1 MGHASPSPL
10 GKALALAGWTPA
22 MDFAMPR
29 TGMVPAVTATITPVS
44 RSRGATVPAL
54 EDVLQRFAS
63 DRGHMWQTYDAISGL
78 VWHQPEPVEMPDVID
93 SSVRYA
99 RSGALLLDGF
109 DDTLLPDVDGDV
121 REGNEGESGITLS
134 GAADRIHDI
143 ALVKFYPSEDYLGI
157 LSRQFASAR
166 VDAFA
171 LAGGGAQNPHKHAF
185 YRIHMH
191 GSALLYAEVFVDE
204 EGSSSGPGS
213 TTFVFCTSKPIQ
225 RIAEMRCREV

>member
-1 MGHASPSPL
+1 
-10 GKALALAGWTPA
+10 
-22 MDFAMPR
+22 MDLAMPR
-29 TGMVPAVTATITPVS
+29 TAMVPAVTATISPVF
-44 RSRGATVPAL
+44 RSRGATVPVL

-63 DRGHMWQTYDAISGL
+63 DRGHMWQTYDAIPGL
-78 VWHQPEPVEMPDVID
+78 VWHQPEPEPVEMWDVID
-93 SSVRYA
+93 SSARYA

-109 DDTLLPDVDGDV
+109 DDTLLPDVEGDV

-134 GAADRIHDI
+134 GTADRIHDI

-157 LSRQFASAR
+157 LSRQFASAH
-166 VDAFA
+166 VEVFA
-171 LAGGGAQNPHKHAF
+171 LASDGVQNPHKHAF